1 MLTSLPKLEHGT
13 LAERSSD
20 ALLALIRDQ
29 KLAPGAVLPAEARL
43 AEGLGVSRPVI
54 REALRMLAGLGVIS
68 IMNGKG
74 AVVRASDP
82 STLKTFLTGVIQAA
96 EHPTRDVMEV
106 RRGVEWEAA
115 VLAADRRKDSHL
127 TEMRRLLKEMANN
140 LHDMRR
146 YARFDTDLH
155 LLIAQASG
163 NAVLIQ
169 IVHSIRQALE
179 QAAIFGMAARRDLA
193 AVEAVQRLH
202 EEIVDAIEDRD
213 ADRAGRAMLV
223 HMESAM
229 TILQAACNARQA
241 ALANATA
248 SPGPS

>member
-29 KLAPGAVLPAEARL
+29 KLAPGAMLPAEARL

-54 REALRMLAGLGVIS
+54 REALRMLAGLGVIA

-74 AVVRASDP
+74 AVVRAPDP
-82 STLKTFLTGVIQAA
+82 GALKTYIFGIMQSA
-96 EHPTRDVMEV
+96 ENPTRDVMEV
-106 RRGVEWEAA
+106 RRGVEREAA
-115 VLAADRRKDSHL
+115 ALAATRRTDGQL
-127 TEMRRLLKEMANN
+127 AEMRRLLKEMANT

-146 YARFDTDLH
+146 YARFDCDLH

-169 IVHSIRQALE
+169 IICSIRQAME
-179 QAAIFGMAARRDLA
+179 QAAIFGMAARRDRA
-193 AVEAVQRLH
+193 AIEMVQHLH
-202 EEIVDAIEDRD
+202 EDVVDAIEARD
-213 ADRAGRAMLV
+213 ANRAGLTMLA

-229 TILQAACNARQA
+229 AIMQAACNARQA
-241 ALANATA
+241 ALAYAAAPAN
-248 SPGPS
+248 PP